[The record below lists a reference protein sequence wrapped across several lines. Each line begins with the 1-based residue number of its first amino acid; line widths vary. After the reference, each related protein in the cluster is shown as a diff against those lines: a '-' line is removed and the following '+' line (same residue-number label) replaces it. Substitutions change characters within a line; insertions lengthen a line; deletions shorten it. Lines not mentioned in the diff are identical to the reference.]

1 MQAIVFVDDEPS
13 VLDGLRRMVRN
24 SGLECRTE
32 AFSSAKEALQRIAQ
46 GGVDV
51 IVTDLR
57 MPQMDG
63 IELVNRLKSDP
74 ATENTPVLMLT
85 GLNDSQAR
93 ETALSMGVMDFVNKP
108 ANPQELLSRLRN
120 ALRIK
125 SYQDRILMQN
135 IAYER
140 QLAQAQRTEMA
151 GLLASGV
158 AHDLNNILQ
167 SISGHVELASH
178 KVGGNDAARLHLQK
192 SIDAIMHAKKLVQRI
207 RDLGKPVDA
216 KTKGADFRV
225 MVDDALEL
233 LAALLPSTVKTLWNR
248 PDVPMF
254 VPVDATQVFQV
265 IMNLCINASD
275 AMHGQGTITIS
286 ITEVAGDRLSLPPGH
301 SSLQGQFCRLKITD
315 EGEGMDEQTLSQVFE
330 PYFTTKPP
338 GRGTGLGLPTVRR
351 ILLDAEGDILIQSE
365 PGVGTKVDALF
376 PSVRGSDADHA
387 PSRPSES
394 VVQTTD
400 H

>member
-1 MQAIVFVDDEPS
+1 MQVIVFVDDEPS
-13 VLDGLRRMVRN
+13 VLDGLRRMVRT

-32 AFSSAKEALQRIAQ
+32 VFSSANEALQRIAQ

-57 MPQMDG
+57 MPEMDG
-63 IELVNRLKSDP
+63 IELVNQLKSDP
-74 ATENTPVLMLT
+74 ATENTPVLVLT
-85 GLNDSQAR
+85 GSDDSQIK

-125 SYQDRILMQN
+125 SYQNRILMQN

-178 KVGGNDAARLHLQK
+178 KVGGNDAAKPHLQK
-192 SIDAIMHAKKLVQRI
+192 SVDAIVHAKKLVQRI

-233 LAALLPSTVKTLWNR
+233 LGALLPNTVKTLWNR
-248 PDVPMF
+248 PDVPIF
-254 VPVDATQVFQV
+254 VPVDTTRVFQV

-286 ITEVAGDRLSLPPGH
+286 ITEDTGDRLSLPQGH
-301 SSLQGQFCRLKITD
+301 SSLQRHFCRLRITD
-315 EGEGMDEQTLSQVFE
+315 DGEGMDEQTLSQVFE

-351 ILLDAEGDILIQSE
+351 ILLDVGGDILIQSE

-376 PSVRGSDADHA
+376 PSGRGIDADYNT
-387 PSRPSES
+387 SRPSES
-394 VVQTTD
+394 VVQATD